1 MNWLRVLFIGGLTSY
16 RALFNWISPWV
27 FFPIMV
33 AFPVFEIL
41 FFAYLGRSAGVE
53 SDEFFLIGNTFV
65 AIAVT
70 GMFGMGHS
78 IAGERRSQT
87 LSSVLASPASRL
99 ALFLGRALPS
109 IVTGTV
115 VAAVAFTIGAL
126 VLGVHLEAAELW
138 RLGVAVLVT
147 SFACTSLGLCL
158 GALGLKGRSVSLF
171 ADMIAGSMLLVSGA
185 NVPLDQLPEWI
196 QTLSSVMPVSHG
208 IAAARELAAGAT
220 LSDVSGLL
228 AAEVGIGLVLL
239 VVGLVMLRVFEWEGR
254 RSATL
259 ETS

>member
-1 MNWLRVLFIGGLTSY
+1 MNWFRVLFVGGLTSY

-27 FFPIMV
+27 FFPVMI

-41 FFAYLGRSAGVE
+41 FFAYLGRAAGVE

-78 IAGERRSQT
+78 VGGERRSQT
-87 LSSVLASPASRL
+87 LSSVLASPASRT

-115 VAAVAFTIGAL
+115 VASVAFTIGAL
-126 VLGVHLEAAELW
+126 ILGVELVPQELW
-138 RLGVAVLVT
+138 RLGVAVIVT

-185 NVPLDQLPEWI
+185 NVPLDQLPGWI
-196 QTLSSVMPVSHG
+196 QALSSVIPITHG
-208 IAAARELAAGAT
+208 IEAARELAAGGT
-220 LSDVSGLL
+220 LSDVSDLL
-228 AAEVGIGLVLL
+228 AAELGIGVVLL